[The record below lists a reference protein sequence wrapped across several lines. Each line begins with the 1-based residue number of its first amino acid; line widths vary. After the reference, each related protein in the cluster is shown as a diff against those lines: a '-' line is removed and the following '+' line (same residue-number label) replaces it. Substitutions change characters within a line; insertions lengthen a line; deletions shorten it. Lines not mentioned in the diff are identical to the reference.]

1 MYLEICLIIFGLAIL
16 VLVIFCI
23 PVLMQLWR
31 TTKDVAV
38 TLETLNSSLPLI
50 LKNLEDITRN
60 INSST
65 SAINQEVQN
74 ITGTIDRFQSVMKG
88 IVDDIQSIAP
98 AVMKLPVIQTV
109 KNIVAVAKGIHAFMD
124 VLLDKRSQRD
134 N

>member
-50 LKNLEDITRN
+50 LKNLEEITRN

-65 SAINQEVQN
+65 SAVNQEVQN
-74 ITGTIDRFQSVMKG
+74 ITGTLDRFQSVIND
-88 IVDDIQSIAP
+88 IVDNIQSIAP
-98 AVMKLPVIQTV
+98 AAMKLPVIRTV
-109 KNIVAVAKGIHAFMD
+109 KNIVAVSKGIRAFLD
-124 VLLDKRSQRD
+124 VFLAKR
-134 N
+134 

>member
-31 TTKDVAV
+31 TAKDVAV
-38 TLETLNSSLPLI
+38 TLETLNQSLPVI

-65 SAINQEVQN
+65 SAIDQEVQN
-74 ITGTIDRFQSVMKG
+74 ITGTIDRFQLVMKS
-88 IVDDIQSIAP
+88 IVDNIQSIAP
-98 AVMKLPVIQTV
+98 VAMKLPIIQTV
-109 KNIVAVAKGIHAFMD
+109 KNIAAIAKGIRAFLD
-124 VLLDKRSQRD
+124 VLLAKR
-134 N
+134 